1 MSVRAY
7 IGLGANLGDAG
18 ATVTAAMA
26 ALAHLPG
33 TTLAACSPLYR
44 SAPVGYLDQ
53 PDFVNAVAAID
64 TELAP
69 HAVLDGLLAIEQEFG
84 RRRSFRNAPR
94 TLDLDL
100 LLYGELELHDERLT
114 VPHPRMHQ
122 RAFVL
127 VPLAGIAPALALP
140 GHGPVAALAAQLAAD
155 DLVQL

>member
-1 MSVRAY
+1 MRAY

-26 ALAHLPG
+26 ALAGLPG
-33 TTLAACSPLYR
+33 TTLAACSALYR

-69 HAVLDGLLAIEQEFG
+69 HEVLDGLLAIEHEFG
-84 RRRSFRNAPR
+84 RQRSFRNAPR

-100 LLYGELELHDERLT
+100 LLYGQVEIHDDRLT
-114 VPHPRMHQ
+114 VPHPRMHE

-127 VPLAGIAPALALP
+127 VPLAEIAPGLALP
-140 GHGPVAALAAQLAAD
+140 GRGLVAALAARLAAD
-155 DLVQL
+155 DLARLPQ